1 MIPKIVLQ
9 LKGLNKSFGGLLA
22 VKNVDMLVNESSIS
36 GLIGINGAGKTTL
49 MNCIS
54 GIYRAD
60 SGSLDIMGVSC
71 LNWSPHDIARLGVG
85 RTFQI
90 PRIFKRINLIDNVMV
105 PALNDNTDNKTL
117 YERATECLDKVKLYD
132 LRHNNA
138 EELSGGQQKLLELA
152 RIMMFNPSII
162 LLDEPFAGVNPTLCR
177 LMIERIKEMK
187 EQGKSFLLVSHDLT
201 SIYQLSDHIYV
212 LNQGQVISEGNV
224 DYVRNDPEVIEAYLG
239 NA

>member
-1 MIPKIVLQ
+1 MMPKIALQ
-9 LKGLNKSFGGLLA
+9 LKGLKKSFGGILA
-22 VKNVDMLVNESSIS
+22 VKDVNMRVNEGSIS

-60 SGSLDIMGVSC
+60 SGSLDVMGISC
-71 LNWSPHDIARLGVG
+71 LNWSPHEIARLGVG

-105 PALNDNTDNKTL
+105 PALNDNADDKAL
-117 YERATECLDKVKLYD
+117 YERATECLDKVQLYN

-152 RIMMFNPSII
+152 RIMMFNPKII
-162 LLDEPFAGVNPTLCR
+162 LLDEPFAGVNPSLCR
-177 LMIERIKEMK
+177 LMIERIKDSTMWHEN
-187 EQGKSFLLVSHDLT
+187 LHRRT
-201 SIYQLSDHIYV
+201 SPLS
-212 LNQGQVISEGNV
+212 
-224 DYVRNDPEVIEAYLG
+224 A
-239 NA
+239 